1 MTLAKDSRRCHGHGR
16 SLSLSWKLEDTLKP
30 YISVLAQMVSS
41 SLQRKDDT
49 VAIWGWLPNI
59 AKCAV
64 WYHTSYLRCKR
75 TFMLM
80 ACKGARCDYYPGG
93 QWWTSF
99 PPSQLAPSWVT
110 QFSPEKLLTLIGLF
124 SKYDW
129 LSVIFTPVHC
139 AKKIER
145 GEQNRP
151 VTRRNW

>member
-1 MTLAKDSRRCHGHGR
+1 
-16 SLSLSWKLEDTLKP
+16 
-30 YISVLAQMVSS
+30 
-41 SLQRKDDT
+41 
-49 VAIWGWLPNI
+49 
-59 AKCAV
+59 
-64 WYHTSYLRCKR
+64 
-75 TFMLM
+75 M

-145 GEQNRP
+145 EGNKIDQSLDEIDNDHT
-151 VTRRNW
+151 VVI